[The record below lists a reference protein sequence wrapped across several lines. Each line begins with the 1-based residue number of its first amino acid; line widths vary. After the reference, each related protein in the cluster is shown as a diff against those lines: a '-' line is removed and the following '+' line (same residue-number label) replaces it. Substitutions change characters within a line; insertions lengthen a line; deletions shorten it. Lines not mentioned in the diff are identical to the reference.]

1 MGAIMFFIIVGVVV
15 FMVFI
20 FKNNHEYDEVRR
32 NIAVNM
38 YGGVPMVTSTIEE
51 NPKPELSATLELL
64 RQATLMKDAETIKAI
79 NDGTYD
85 GKLPERRSDG
95 GWLSVYD
102 DLRIMGIAGINHR
115 QRIGSYLGRVDV
127 ALVPEPTNEFDPCA
141 IKVVAEDGHHLGYI
155 HRDQTDMVRSWV
167 HNHFPHYCV
176 AMVLEHDDEDDGH
189 RFYTG
194 YIYFIKT
201 KFQNEKVSN
210 VGDGGGLDT
219 HRM

>member
-1 MGAIMFFIIVGVVV
+1 MGAIMFFIIVGVVA

-38 YGGVPMVTSTIEE
+38 YGGVPVVTSMIEE
-51 NPKPELSATLELL
+51 KPKPELSATLELL
-64 RQATLMKDAETIKAI
+64 RQATLMEDAETIKAI

-102 DLRIMGIAGINHR
+102 DLRILGIAGINHR

-127 ALVPEPTNEFDPCA
+127 ALVPEPGNEFDPCA
-141 IKVVAEDGHHLGYI
+141 IKVVAEDGHHLGYV
-155 HRDQTDMVRSWV
+155 HYDQTPMVRAWAKD
-167 HNHFPHYCV
+167 HFPKLAV
-176 AMVLEHDDEDDGH
+176 AFIEQKTDEVDGYS
-189 RFYTG
+189 FYVG
-194 YIYFIKT
+194 YFYLIKT
-201 KFQNEKVSN
+201 KNEKTY
-210 VGDGGGLDT
+210 VGDGECLDS
-219 HRM
+219 RRL

>member
-20 FKNNHEYDEVRR
+20 FKNNHEYDEIRR

-38 YGGVPMVTSTIEE
+38 YGGVPVVTSTIEE
-51 NPKPELSATLELL
+51 KPKTELSATLELL
-64 RQATLMKDAETIKAI
+64 RQATLMEDAETIKAI

-102 DLRIMGIAGINHR
+102 DLRILGIAGINHR
-115 QRIGSYLGRVDV
+115 QRIGSSLGRVDV
-127 ALVPEPTNEFDPCA
+127 ALVPEPGNEFDPCA
-141 IKVVAEDGHHLGYI
+141 IKVVAEDGHHLGYV
-155 HRDQTDMVRSWV
+155 HYDQTPMVRAWAKD
-167 HNHFPHYCV
+167 HFPKL
-176 AMVLEHDDEDDGH
+176 AAAFIEQKTDEVDGH
-189 RFYTG
+189 SFYVG
-194 YIYFIKT
+194 YFYLIKT
-201 KFQNEKVSN
+201 KNEKTN
-210 VGDGGGLDT
+210 VGDGGGLNT

>member
-1 MGAIMFFIIVGVVV
+1 MFFIIVGVVV

-102 DLRIMGIAGINHR
+102 DLRILGIAGINHR

-127 ALVPEPTNEFDPCA
+127 ALVPEPGNEFDPCA
-141 IKVVAEDGHHLGYI
+141 IKVVAEDGHHLGYV
-155 HRDQTDMVRSWV
+155 HYDQTPMVRAWAKD
-167 HNHFPHYCV
+167 HFPKLAV
-176 AMVLEHDDEDDGH
+176 AFIEQKTDEVDGYS
-189 RFYTG
+189 FYVG
-194 YIYFIKT
+194 YFYLIKT
-201 KFQNEKVSN
+201 KNEKTY
-210 VGDGGGLDT
+210 VGDGERLDT

>member
-20 FKNNHEYDEVRR
+20 FKNNHEYDEVQR

-102 DLRIMGIAGINHR
+102 DLRILGIAGINHR
-115 QRIGSYLGRVDV
+115 QRIGSYMGRVDV
-127 ALVPEPTNEFDPCA
+127 ALVPEPGNEFDPCA
-141 IKVVAEDGHHLGYI
+141 IKVVAEDGHHLGYV
-155 HRDQTDMVRSWV
+155 HYDQTPMVRAWAKD
-167 HNHFPHYCV
+167 HFPKLAV
-176 AMVLEHDDEDDGH
+176 AFIEQKTDEVDGYS
-189 RFYTG
+189 FYVG
-194 YIYFIKT
+194 YFYLIKT
-201 KFQNEKVSN
+201 KNEKTY
-210 VGDGGGLDT
+210 VGDGECLDS
-219 HRM
+219 RRL

>member
-15 FMVFI
+15 FMAFI

-38 YGGVPMVTSTIEE
+38 YGGMPAVTSGIEE
-51 NPKPELSATLELL
+51 PNPGLSATLELL
-64 RQATLMKDAETIKAI
+64 RQATLMEDAETIKAI

-102 DLRIMGIAGINHR
+102 DLRILGIAGINHR

-127 ALVPEPTNEFDPCA
+127 ALVPEPGNDFDPCA
-141 IKVVAEDGHHLGYI
+141 IKVVAEDGHHLGYV
-155 HRDQTDMVRSWV
+155 HYDQTPMVRAWAKD
-167 HNHFPHYCV
+167 HFPKLAV
-176 AMVLEHDDEDDGH
+176 AFIEQKTDEVDGYS
-189 RFYTG
+189 FYVG
-194 YIYFIKT
+194 YFYLIKT
-201 KFQNEKVSN
+201 KNEKTY
-210 VGDGGGLDT
+210 VGDGECLDS
-219 HRM
+219 RRL